1 MTEDPQFESAVVAAR
16 RGLHAVAEH
25 LLAGPQ
31 WRTSGTIRLTV
42 SDNGFAT
49 VRPPAPG
56 ISRLAVS
63 GGTVIREPEGTAH
76 VLTGRFDDLAVA
88 LGVEPGPPTGVYPD
102 SGIEAPTVLDLPVIG
117 VGVVLQALSLGDQ
130 ALRAFIEQAQNEPG
144 EQSEP
149 APEPVLWPEHFDLGL
164 SLAEVN
170 YGISPGD
177 AGHPLPYAYV
187 GPWTARRGSFWNASF
202 GAARSLAE
210 LGDAT
215 AVTDFLL
222 EGQTRAAADPPT

>member
-16 RGLHAVAEH
+16 RGLHAVAEL

-63 GGTVIREPEGTAH
+63 GGAVIREPEGSAH
-76 VLTGRFDDLAVA
+76 VLAGRFDDLAVA
-88 LGVEPGPPTGVYPD
+88 LGVEPGPPVGVYPD
-102 SGIEAPTVLDLPVIG
+102 TGIEAPAVLDLPVIG
-117 VGVVLQALSLGDQ
+117 VEVVLQALSLGDQ
-130 ALRAFIEQAQNEPG
+130 ALRAFTNQVEQAEQAQ
-144 EQSEP
+144 

-170 YGISPGD
+170 FGISPGD

-187 GPWTARRGSFWNASF
+187 GPWTARRGPFWNASF

-215 AVTDFLL
+215 AVTAFLL
-222 EGQTRAAADPPT
+222 EGQARAAADPPA